1 MESRPSISLTAFS
14 RQLLTFSEFAPELV
28 RRKQQSVKMSTESIQ
43 NTEIA
48 QKKTVQTFLIAG
60 LGNPGRQYSN
70 TRHNIGFT
78 VVNRLAER
86 LGLSFA
92 RLQFRALVTDGRYEG
107 QRIFLAKPQT
117 YMNDSGQAVGALARF
132 YKIPLECV
140 MVAHD
145 DVDLPF
151 GTLRIRPGGGS
162 AGQKGVAS
170 IIHSLGS
177 EEFPRLRMGVG
188 RPPGS
193 KVAAAYVLQEFSR
206 SEAALLP
213 EILDR
218 AADAFLA
225 FVTDGLE
232 KAMNRF
238 NGVIGE
244 Q

>member
-1 MESRPSISLTAFS
+1 
-14 RQLLTFSEFAPELV
+14 
-28 RRKQQSVKMSTESIQ
+28 MSTEPVQ
-43 NTEIA
+43 NVETD
-48 QKKTVQTFLIAG
+48 QKKLVQTFLIAG

-70 TRHNIGFT
+70 TRHNIGFM

-86 LGLSFA
+86 LGLSFS

-132 YKIPLECV
+132 YKIPRECL

-170 IIHSLGS
+170 IINSLGA
-177 EEFPRLRMGVG
+177 EAFPRLRMGVG

-193 KVAAAYVLQEFSR
+193 KVAAAYVLQEFGR
-206 SEAALLP
+206 QDTALLP

-218 AADAFLA
+218 AGDAFLA
-225 FVTDGLE
+225 FVTQGLE
-232 KAMNRF
+232 MAMNRF
-238 NGVIGE
+238 NGVISD

>member
-1 MESRPSISLTAFS
+1 
-14 RQLLTFSEFAPELV
+14 
-28 RRKQQSVKMSTESIQ
+28 MSTEPVQ
-43 NTEIA
+43 NVETD
-48 QKKTVQTFLIAG
+48 QKKLVQTFLIAG

-70 TRHNIGFT
+70 TRHNIGFM

-86 LGLSFA
+86 LGLSFS

-132 YKIPLECV
+132 YKIPRECL

-170 IIHSLGS
+170 IINSLGA
-177 EEFPRLRMGVG
+177 EAFPRLRMGVG

-193 KVAAAYVLQEFSR
+193 KVAAAYVLQEFGR
-206 SEAALLP
+206 QDAALLP

-218 AADAFLA
+218 AGDAFLA
-225 FVTDGLE
+225 FVTQGLE
-232 KAMNRF
+232 MAMNRF
-238 NGVIGE
+238 NGVISD